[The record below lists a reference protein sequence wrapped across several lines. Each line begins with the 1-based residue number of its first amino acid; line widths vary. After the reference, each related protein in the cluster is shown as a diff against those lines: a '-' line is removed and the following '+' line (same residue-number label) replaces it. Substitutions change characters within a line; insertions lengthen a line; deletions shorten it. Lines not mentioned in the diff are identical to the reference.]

1 MKKTRI
7 ISLILV
13 AVMMMVLFAGCEKA
27 APAATEKA
35 ADEAPAASVTGS
47 PTMDAILE
55 AGVIKVGVGTGG
67 APMGFTDDKG
77 NPAGYDIDWAKKLAE
92 ALGVDV
98 EFVIVNGETRIPALT
113 SGRIDL
119 MMCNTTGNVERAKT
133 VDFTIPY
140 VVTGLKVLVRADS
153 EYTDLESLN
162 KEGVKI
168 ATNRGGTMDAL
179 LDQYAPLAERVYV
192 TTFSEQLL
200 LVEQGK
206 ADATLE
212 DATVIDYAAKNSD
225 GKLVSTVQYT
235 SDPLC
240 WGTRKG
246 DLEFV
251 RWLDMFIS
259 WQITQGWQ
267 KEIYNKWWGCDP
279 AVELKT
285 LW

>member
-1 MKKTRI
+1 MKTSRI
-7 ISLILV
+7 LAMIL
-13 AVMMMVLFAGCEKA
+13 ATIMTLMLFTGCEKTTNA
-27 APAATEKA
+27 STEATA
-35 ADEAPAASVTGS
+35 TITGS
-47 PTMDAILE
+47 PLMDSIID

-133 VDFTIPY
+133 IDFTIPY
-140 VVTGLKVLVRADS
+140 VVTGLKVMVREDS
-153 EYTDLESLN
+153 EYYDLESMN
-162 KEGVKI
+162 KPECKI
-168 ATNRGGTMDAL
+168 AINRGGTMDSL
-179 LDQYAPLAERVYV
+179 LDQYAPLAERVYT

-206 ADATLE
+206 ADATME
-212 DATVIDYAAKNSD
+212 DATVIDYAASNSD
-225 GKLVSTVQYT
+225 GELVSTVQYT

-240 WGTRKG
+240 WGVRKG

-259 WQITQGWQ
+259 WQITQGFQ
-267 KEIYNKWWGCDP
+267 KELYNKWWGCDP